1 VTYTEKRVDFFSQ
14 INRFAHNQPSIEM
27 ASDEPPESETN
38 GAADRKARQSQLRP
52 GGWHP
57 EAAERFVG

>member
-1 VTYTEKRVDFFSQ
+1 
-14 INRFAHNQPSIEM
+14 M

-38 GAADRKARQSQLRP
+38 GAADRKARQSQFRP